1 MENQAFPVLT
11 VTRKANMLSK
21 CVNTSVLP
29 HFLGPHGLFMKF
41 SRQKYWSGLPFS
53 SPGNLPNSGA
63 EARFPALQAD
73 SLASELLGEC
83 YTLFCPHF

>member
-41 SRQKYWSGLPFS
+41 SRQKYWSGCHVLLQGIRTSKFS
-53 SPGNLPNSGA
+53 KDDKLRYGL
-63 EARFPALQAD
+63 LQRTVD
-73 SLASELLGEC
+73 DLEKEEN
-83 YTLFCPHF
+83 FI